1 MTRAGIGS
9 LLGLKLETVSRILS
23 RFQAEKTIRVHNREI
38 DLYEIDRLR
47 GVIGRS
53 DSRRDEAAA

>member
-23 RFQAEKTIRVHNREI
+23 RFQAQKMIRVHNREI

>member
-23 RFQAEKTIRVHNREI
+23 RFQAEKMIRVHNREI